1 MPAENAFYLLVVK
14 TGKHGLAERRAVR
27 RNVSADTR
35 GHAQCVRSFNLV
47 QIENLIIIEHD
58 NMNGLLGI
66 VHKARQ
72 KRPAN
77 LPQVQLR
84 DSLVTEFKELDSQMV
99 LTCGGILFDEIVVL
113 KSHQDSMSG
122 ASV

>member
-1 MPAENAFYLLVVK
+1 
-14 TGKHGLAERRAVR
+14 
-27 RNVSADTR
+27 
-35 GHAQCVRSFNLV
+35 VRSFNLV
-47 QIENLIIIEHD
+47 QIENLIIIEHGK
-58 NMNGLLGI
+58 MNGLLGI

-113 KSHQDSMSG
+113 
-122 ASV
+122 